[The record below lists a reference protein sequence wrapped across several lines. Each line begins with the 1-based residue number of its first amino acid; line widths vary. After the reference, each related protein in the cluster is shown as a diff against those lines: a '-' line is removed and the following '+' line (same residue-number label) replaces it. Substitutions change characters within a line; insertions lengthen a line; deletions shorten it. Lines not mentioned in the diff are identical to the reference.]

1 MSTETFTQCYDNEK
15 ISILCSAVVAQKRCL
30 DETILIRTYDII
42 VYVLMSKHSTPLDK
56 LKYPQRNSKEARWPS
71 GRALDS
77 GARGREFDPHSGRR
91 VVSLSKIHL
100 HPKKYW

>member
-1 MSTETFTQCYDNEK
+1 MPRRGDSNENLLHNR
-15 ISILCSAVVAQKRCL
+15 LCSNEYTQHSVL
-30 DETILIRTYDII
+30 DP
-42 VYVLMSKHSTPLDK
+42 PLEK
-56 LKYPQRNSKEARWPS
+56 LKYPMRNSKEARWPS

-91 VVSLSKIHL
+91 VVSLSKIHF